1 MGGIRSKLLGVAV
14 LGATLLGGTGCFSPP
29 PDAVARLEQLKQQG
43 AEMDAAADTL
53 EERFLGN
60 QAKVQLWQELQ
71 RRHKNVTQIALTNH
85 NQHLEQMLKL
95 YTAQQEKAR
104 RVRNSGSVAS
114 ASGAYVSKRPA
125 LNAR

>member
-1 MGGIRSKLLGVAV
+1 
-14 LGATLLGGTGCFSPP
+14 
-29 PDAVARLEQLKQQG
+29 VARLEQVKAQG
-43 AEMDAAADTL
+43 AELDAATDTL

-60 QAKVQLWQELQ
+60 QANLQLWQELQ

-85 NQHLEQMLKL
+85 NQHLAEMLRL
-95 YTAQQEKAR
+95 YTAQQEKAT
-104 RVRNSGSVAS
+104 RVRRNNSVAS